1 MYLYNS
7 GGRRSEADRTRYEQK
22 KRKNETHTTVRSRTA
37 VVHNIRGKAYPNM
50 TASIAQRQQS
60 GWLEERYR
68 SVWLSVG
75 AILSVCGTTLD
86 VGLSNRGAKLYNS
99 STQYCTTAAEHVF
112 MRDTGWSEQIIYLGC
127 DADTSCH
134 MSTSSRR
141 LNQNDAEIRRT
152 YKKPSG
158 ERDPLVIPWVRT
170 TLGRE
175 EITLG
180 ASIRCWVHVYEY
192 SSSGRRS
199 KQTGP
204 GARKKNE
211 KRNAHDRT

>member
-1 MYLYNS
+1 M
-7 GGRRSEADRTRYEQK
+7 GSEMC
-22 KRKNETHTTVRSRTA
+22 
-37 VVHNIRGKAYPNM
+37 IRD
-50 TASIAQRQQS
+50 
-60 GWLEERYR
+60 RYR

-75 AILSVCGTTLD
+75 AILSVSGTTLD

-99 STQYCTTAAEHVF
+99 STQYCSTAAEHVF

-141 LNQNDAEIRRT
+141 LNQNDAEMRRT